1 MRINSFFNL
10 INTSTPFSSLIKQ
23 YSFLCSVYITA
34 ICILIWLLEVTQ
46 FGDYHLLF
54 SLFHCGQPLGLLG
67 SGVSPLWLL
76 RTGTCM
82 SEALVHS
89 RDEEMVL
96 QLVNPVFFFR
106 LTTSLKSPV
115 LRGREP
121 RSSAAWTHLGLGLI
135 LACSMEWHQHSL
147 EACSVKIGGA
157 VHAQRRGV
165 GWVAADGSKLQPF
178 VGTETHIKQ

>member
-34 ICILIWLLEVTQ
+34 ICILVWLLEVTQ

-54 SLFHCGQPLGLLG
+54 SLFHYGQSLGLLG
-67 SGVSPLWLL
+67 SGVSPLRLL

-106 LTTSLKSPV
+106 LITSLKSPV
-115 LRGREP
+115 LGGREP
-121 RSSAAWTHLGLGLI
+121 RSSAAWTLLGLGLI
-135 LACSMEWHQHSL
+135 LACSMERHQHSL
-147 EACSVKIGGA
+147 WGLQRENTWSRACSTAWG
-157 VHAQRRGV
+157 GV
-165 GWVAADGSKLQPF
+165 GGSRRFKASAF
-178 VGTETHIKQ
+178 RGYRNSH